1 MRGASDEISSRRR
14 DEHEIG
20 GLPKLY
26 MGNLLDVIPDT
37 RADRLARQ
45 CRPRGSADEFEGSCS
60 GNDSDVVTGFSET
73 AKNFDGLVG
82 GNTACYTQDDA
93 GQVCPGRAGSQ
104 LRSSTASEVSSPAS
118 ISRRAIDRGFS

>member
-1 MRGASDEISSRRR
+1 MSGASDEISSGRC

-20 GLPKLY
+20 GLPQLDV
-26 MGNLLDVIPDT
+26 GNLFDVIPDT

-45 CRPRGSADEFEGSCS
+45 RRPRGSADEFQSSCS
-60 GNDSDVVTGFSET
+60 GNDGDVVTGFSET
-73 AKNFDGLVG
+73 AKNLDGLVG
-82 GNTACYTQDDA
+82 GNAACYTQDDA

-104 LRSSTASEVSSPAS
+104 LRSSTASEVSRPAS